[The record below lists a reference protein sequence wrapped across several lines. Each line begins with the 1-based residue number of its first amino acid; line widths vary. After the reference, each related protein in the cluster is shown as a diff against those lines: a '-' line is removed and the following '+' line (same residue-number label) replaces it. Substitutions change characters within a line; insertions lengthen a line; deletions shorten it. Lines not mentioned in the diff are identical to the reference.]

1 MCMRKRY
8 YPWVEMDMARL
19 ECDIQ
24 VNSPCFRLLQSRRG
38 VNVRESEFLD
48 FLDSSGCLFR
58 QSLSTPN
65 PMGFST
71 DFSGYYWTLLQNL
84 WTPLLL
90 AARSH
95 TCTPFPWKTSKI
107 VASCILLISS
117 TLYLFKLCS
126 RYFYPGSWPSAC
138 YYSDN

>member
-1 MCMRKRY
+1 MRKRY
-8 YPWVEMDMARL
+8 YPWVEMDMARS

-38 VNVRESEFLD
+38 MNVRESEFLD

-71 DFSGYYWTLLQNL
+71 DFSGYY
-84 WTPLLL
+84 
-90 AARSH
+90 
-95 TCTPFPWKTSKI
+95 
-107 VASCILLISS
+107 
-117 TLYLFKLCS
+117 
-126 RYFYPGSWPSAC
+126 
-138 YYSDN
+138 